1 MTSDLGEL
9 NLPYRLLLGP
19 GPSLVHPRVY
29 RAMTQPVIGMF
40 DPVFI
45 QLLDD
50 TQRPLRTVFRTEND
64 FTMAI
69 SGTGTAGMEAA
80 IYNVV
85 EPGDTV
91 SSAATATSA
100 CACRRWLSAAA
111 EPSCPWSAPWGSI
124 IAPEQVETALKE
136 AGRVKVVAIVHG
148 ETSTG
153 VLQPLEEISR
163 ITHAHGALLLADA
176 VTSLS
181 GCELGSTT
189 GASTSATAGRRSA
202 SPRPRDGAADDERAG
217 DGGRRQSQGA
227 ARAAGTSTS
236 TMLGRYWGGG
246 NTTRAYHHTPP
257 MTMLY
262 ALREGLRI
270 VLEEGLEPRIVRHL
284 RNARAFWAGIEAM
297 GLTLHVEEKH
307 RLTPLTTVRVPEGI
321 DEMADPHRAA
331 ARTQHRD
338 RPRLRGPRGPSLAHR
353 PHGLRLERRERL
365 RAAVR
370 ARDTAREAEVRPRPR
385 RRRSSRS
392 ASLRKQLA
400 RRLSFRARGVG
411 RGVGPSGTGRGGEES
426 QHLLSSQVLRSKW
439 C

>member
-1 MTSDLGEL
+1 MTNDLADL
-9 NLPYRLLLGP
+9 NVPYRLLLGP

-29 RAMTQPVIGMF
+29 RAMAQPVIGYM

-50 TQRPLRTVFRTEND
+50 TQRPLRTAFRTEND

-91 SSAATATSA
+91 VVCQNGYFAVRMADMV
-100 CACRRWLSAAA
+100 RRCGGEVVLVEAD
-111 EPSCPWSAPWGSI
+111 WGKLI
-124 IAPEQVETALKE
+124 EPEQVEAALKD

-153 VLQPLEEISR
+153 VLQPIEEISR
-163 ITHAHGALLLADA
+163 IAHAHGALLLADA
-176 VTSLS
+176 VTSLA
-181 GCELGSTT
+181 GCELRIDDWGIDVCYSGTLMCL
-189 GASTSATAGRRSA
+189 SAPPGMAPLTMSAQAMEVVANRKEPPRSWYV
-202 SPRPRDGAADDERAG
+202 DL
-217 DGGRRQSQGA
+217 
-227 ARAAGTSTS
+227 

-246 NTTRAYHHTPP
+246 STTRAYHHTPP

-284 RNARAFWAGIEAM
+284 RNARAFWAGMEAM

-321 DEMADPHRAA
+321 DEMAVRTGLLLEHNIEIGRGFGALEGQVWRIGLMGYGSSEENVLALLYALETQLAKQKFGLDRGAGVAAA
-331 ARTQHRD
+331 ARY
-338 RPRLRGPRGPSLAHR
+338 
-353 PHGLRLERRERL
+353 
-365 RAAVR
+365 
-370 ARDTAREAEVRPRPR
+370 
-385 RRRSSRS
+385 
-392 ASLRKQLA
+392 
-400 RRLSFRARGVG
+400 LSTD
-411 RGVGPSGTGRGGEES
+411 SGTD
-426 QHLLSSQVLRSKW
+426 
-439 C
+439 

>member
-1 MTSDLGEL
+1 MTNDLTEL
-9 NLPYRLLLGP
+9 NVPYRLLLGP

-29 RAMTQPVIGMF
+29 RAMAQPVIGMF

-85 EPGDTV
+85 EPVDTV
-91 SSAATATSA
+91 VVCRNGYFGMRMSEMVERCGATVVPVEAA
-100 CACRRWLSAAA
+100 
-111 EPSCPWSAPWGSI
+111 WGTI
-124 IAPEQVETALKE
+124 IEPEQVETALKS

-163 ITHAHGALLLADA
+163 ITHEHGALFLVDA
-176 VTSLS
+176 VTSLA
-181 GCELGSTT
+181 GCELRIDDWGVDVCYSGTQKCL
-189 GASTSATAGRRSA
+189 SAPPGMAPLTMSAQAMEVVANRKEPPRSWYV
-202 SPRPRDGAADDERAG
+202 DL
-217 DGGRRQSQGA
+217 
-227 ARAAGTSTS
+227 

-246 NTTRAYHHTPP
+246 TTTRAYHHTPP

-321 DEMADPHRAA
+321 DEMAIRQGLLLEHNIEIGRGFGNLEGQVWRVGLMGYGSREENVFALLYALETQLAKQKFGLERGAGVAAA
-331 ARTQHRD
+331 AR
-338 RPRLRGPRGPSLAHR
+338 SF
-353 PHGLRLERRERL
+353 
-365 RAAVR
+365 AA
-370 ARDTAREAEVRPRPR
+370 
-385 RRRSSRS
+385 
-392 ASLRKQLA
+392 Q
-400 RRLSFRARGVG
+400 
-411 RGVGPSGTGRGGEES
+411 
-426 QHLLSSQVLRSKW
+426 
-439 C
+439 

>member
-1 MTSDLGEL
+1 MTDSLGEL
-9 NLPYRLLLGP
+9 NVPNRLLLGP

-29 RAMTQPVIGMF
+29 RAMAQPVIGMF

-91 SSAATATSA
+91 VV
-100 CACRRWLSAAA
+100 CRNGYFGMRMT
-111 EPSCPWSAPWGSI
+111 EMVERCGGTVVPVEAPWGSI
-124 IAPEQVETALKE
+124 IEPEQIAEALNS
-136 AGRVKVVAIVHG
+136 AGGPVKVVCIVHG

-163 ITHAHGALLLADA
+163 ITHEHGALLLADA

-181 GCELGSTT
+181 GCELRIDDWGIDVCYSGTQKCL
-189 GASTSATAGRRSA
+189 SAPPGMAPLTMSAQAMEVVANRTEPVRSWYV
-202 SPRPRDGAADDERAG
+202 DL
-217 DGGRRQSQGA
+217 
-227 ARAAGTSTS
+227 

-270 VLEEGLEPRIVRHL
+270 VLEEGLEPRIQRHL
-284 RNARAFWAGIEAM
+284 RNARAFWAGTEAM

-307 RLTPLTTVRVPEGI
+307 RLPPLTTVRVPEGI
-321 DEMADPHRAA
+321 DELRVREGLLHEHNIEIGRGFGKLEGQVWRIGLMGYGSSPENVLTLLFALEDQLIAQGFSLDKGAGVAAA
-331 ARTQHRD
+331 ARSYDEQ
-338 RPRLRGPRGPSLAHR
+338 
-353 PHGLRLERRERL
+353 
-365 RAAVR
+365 RAPA
-370 ARDTAREAEVRPRPR
+370 
-385 RRRSSRS
+385 
-392 ASLRKQLA
+392 
-400 RRLSFRARGVG
+400 
-411 RGVGPSGTGRGGEES
+411 
-426 QHLLSSQVLRSKW
+426 
-439 C
+439 

>member
-1 MTSDLGEL
+1 MTNDLSDL
-9 NLPYRLLLGP
+9 NVPYRLLLGP

-85 EPGDTV
+85 EPGDSVVVCRNGYFGMRMSEMVERCGATV
-91 SSAATATSA
+91 VPV
-100 CACRRWLSAAA
+100 
-111 EPSCPWSAPWGSI
+111 EAPWGSI
-124 IAPEQVETALKE
+124 IDPQQVEVALKE
-136 AGRVKVVAIVHG
+136 GGRVKVVAIVHG

-163 ITHAHGALLLADA
+163 IAHEHGALLLADA

-181 GCELGSTT
+181 GCELRIDDWGIDVCYSGTQKCL
-189 GASTSATAGRRSA
+189 SAPPGMAPLTMSAQAMEVVANRREP
-202 SPRPRDGAADDERAG
+202 PRSWYVDL
-217 DGGRRQSQGA
+217 
-227 ARAAGTSTS
+227 

-246 NTTRAYHHTPP
+246 TTTRAYHHTPP

-297 GLTLHVEEKH
+297 GLALHVEEKH
-307 RLTPLTTVRVPEGI
+307 RLPPLTTVRVPEGI
-321 DEMADPHRAA
+321 DEMAVRTGLLLEHNIEVGRGFGALEGQVWRVGLMGYGSSEENVLALLYALETQLAKQEFGLDRGAGVAAA
-331 ARTQHRD
+331 ARALSD
-338 RPRLRGPRGPSLAHR
+338 
-353 PHGLRLERRERL
+353 
-365 RAAVR
+365 AA
-370 ARDTAREAEVRPRPR
+370 
-385 RRRSSRS
+385 
-392 ASLRKQLA
+392 
-400 RRLSFRARGVG
+400 
-411 RGVGPSGTGRGGEES
+411 
-426 QHLLSSQVLRSKW
+426 
-439 C
+439 